1 MPAGATVTTPS
12 SLLPGRR
19 SPPGRCL
26 EHGFRLEPGLARVM
40 TAAGDGPGGDPGR
53 AGVLEQLRGDHPA
66 GPLGLGRG
74 PGGAGRAAGG
84 GPGVGPKLA
93 HGAGVLL
100 CAGTDFG
107 GGWLRANQL
116 PRGGRDTLVA
126 AGLEPYDA
134 LAGATVNG
142 GWLLGEPGAGVLA
155 EGARPT
161 SCWSTAT
168 PCPNPGSRWRGW
180 RTSWQPLTHSAVA
193 TTSSHLPIRRQ
204 ATPPRLRARHP
215 GEPAPYA

>member
-66 GPLGLGRG
+66 GPPGLGRG

-155 EGARPT
+155 EGPGRLPAGPRRPLL
-161 SCWSTAT
+161 SD
-168 PCPNPGSRWRGW
+168 PGSRWRGGA
-180 RTSWQPLTHSAVA
+180 PAG
-193 TTSSHLPIRRQ
+193 
-204 ATPPRLRARHP
+204 TPHP
-215 GEPAPYA
+215 